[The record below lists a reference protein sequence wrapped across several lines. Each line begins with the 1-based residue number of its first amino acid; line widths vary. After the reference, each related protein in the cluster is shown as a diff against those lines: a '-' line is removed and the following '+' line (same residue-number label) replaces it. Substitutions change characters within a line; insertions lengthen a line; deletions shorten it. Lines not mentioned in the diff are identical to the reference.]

1 MIDKMTLY
9 LTDFVVVVHAL
20 FIIFV
25 LSGGLIVLKWHQ
37 VMWIH
42 IPCALW
48 GAAIEFFGW
57 VCPLTYLEIYLREI
71 GNANSYENSFIQ
83 HYLLPVIYPSGLTT
97 DIQFLLGVIV
107 IVINLIIYFIVWRHR
122 CEK

>member
-1 MIDKMTLY
+1 MTLY
-9 LTDFVVVVHAL
+9 LADLVLVVHML

-25 LSGGLIVLKWHQ
+25 LFGGLIVLKWHK

-48 GAAIEFFGW
+48 GAIIEFLGW
-57 VCPLTYLEIYLREI
+57 VCPLTYLEIYFHEI
-71 GNANSYENSFIQ
+71 YNANSYENSFIQ
-83 HYLLPVIYPSGLTT
+83 NYLLPVIYPPGLTT
-97 DIQFLLGVIV
+97 DSQFLLGVIV
-107 IVINLIIYFIVWRHR
+107 IVINLIIYFIIWRYR

>member
-1 MIDKMTLY
+1 MTLY
-9 LTDFVVVVHAL
+9 LIDFVVVIHAL

-25 LSGGLIVLKWHQ
+25 LFGGLVVLKWHQ

-48 GAAIEFFGW
+48 GAAIEFFSW

-71 GNANSYENSFIQ
+71 DNTNSYDDSFIQ

-107 IVINLIIYFIVWRHR
+107 ITINLIIYFIVWH
-122 CEK
+122 KKYQQ

>member
-1 MIDKMTLY
+1 MTLY
-9 LTDFVVVVHAL
+9 LTDLVVVIHAL

-25 LSGGLIVLKWHQ
+25 LFGGLVVLKWHQ

-42 IPCALW
+42 IPCVLW
-48 GAAIEFFGW
+48 GAAIEFFSW

-71 GNANSYENSFIQ
+71 GNANSYDDSFVQ

-107 IVINLIIYFIVWRHR
+107 ITINLIIYFIVWH
-122 CEK
+122 KKYQQ

>member
-1 MIDKMTLY
+1 MTLY
-9 LTDFVVVVHAL
+9 LTDFVVVIHAL

-25 LSGGLIVLKWHQ
+25 LFGGLVVLKWHQ

-97 DIQFLLGVIV
+97 DSQFLLGVIV

-122 CEK
+122 CEI

>member
-1 MIDKMTLY
+1 MTLY
-9 LTDFVVVVHAL
+9 LTDPVVVIHAL

-25 LSGGLIVLKWHQ
+25 LFGGLVVLKWHQ
-37 VMWIH
+37 VIWIH

-48 GAAIEFFGW
+48 CAAIEFFSW

-71 GNANSYENSFIQ
+71 GNANSYDDSFVQ

-107 IVINLIIYFIVWRHR
+107 ITINLIIYFIVWH
-122 CEK
+122 KKYQQ

>member
-1 MIDKMTLY
+1 MTLS
-9 LTDFVVVVHAL
+9 LTDLVVIIHAL

-25 LSGGLIVLKWHQ
+25 LFGGLIVLKWRQ

-57 VCPLTYLEIYLREI
+57 VCPLTHLEIYLREI
-71 GNANSYENSFIQ
+71 GNANSYDDSFIQ
-83 HYLLPVIYPSGLTT
+83 HYLLPVIYPSGLTPT
-97 DIQFLLGVIV
+97 IQWLLGIIV
-107 IVINLIIYFIVWRHR
+107 ILTNLIIYSFVWHQKHKR
-122 CEK
+122 

>member
-1 MIDKMTLY
+1 MILY
-9 LTDFVVVVHAL
+9 LTDFVVVIHAL

-25 LSGGLIVLKWHQ
+25 LFGGLVVLKWHQ

-48 GAAIEFFGW
+48 GAAIEFFSW

-71 GNANSYENSFIQ
+71 DNATSYDDSFVQ

-97 DIQFLLGVIV
+97 DIQFLLCVIV
-107 IVINLIIYFIVWRHR
+107 ITINLIIYFIVWH
-122 CEK
+122 KKYQQ

>member
-1 MIDKMTLY
+1 MTLY
-9 LTDFVVVVHAL
+9 LADLVLIVHTL

-25 LSGGLIVLKWHQ
+25 LFGGLIVLKWHK

-48 GAAIEFFGW
+48 GAIIEFLGW
-57 VCPLTYLEIYLREI
+57 VCPLTYLEIYFHEI
-71 GNANSYENSFIQ
+71 YNANSYENSFIQ
-83 HYLLPVIYPSGLTT
+83 HYLLPVIYPPRLTT

-107 IVINLIIYFIVWRHR
+107 IVINLIIYFVVWRHR